1 MCHWGPMP
9 AAKQAQCSGAES
21 GNIGVPPEST
31 IHSKTAIFFL
41 YPSDTFADTTR
52 YSAYISTWW

>member
-31 IHSKTAIFFL
+31 IHSKTANIFFV
-41 YPSDTFADTTR
+41 SKR
-52 YSAYISTWW
+52 YFCRYY

>member
-21 GNIGVPPEST
+21 GTIPPEST
-31 IHSKTAIFFL
+31 IHSKTANIFL